1 MGTKKLLLGADG
13 GLYVTD
19 SSDKEKKRR
28 TKLKTLFRGLN
39 WEIEIE
45 DGANFGSFLKCIESF
60 KNEAQV
66 IFLSHLGGHPIEP
79 FIEEGK
85 LKPPKENYHERDG
98 GISHLEVYWGTD
110 IYQDEEEQ
118 TFTSYVDFHG
128 INKETDK
135 LGVTS
140 SAIEL
145 TPMNELKGLKLTLNK
160 EFRLQEFKK
169 TAKGYKPKLL
179 FKGTKE
185 FTLYDVFGGILNE
198 ISFHGEPSS
207 RDKFRGELLS
217 TIDNIKLGKIKP
229 VKKSIE
235 DLLS

>member
-1 MGTKKLLLGADG
+1 
-13 GLYVTD
+13 
-19 SSDKEKKRR
+19 
-28 TKLKTLFRGLN
+28 
-39 WEIEIE
+39 
-45 DGANFGSFLKCIESF
+45 
-60 KNEAQV
+60 
-66 IFLSHLGGHPIEP
+66 
-79 FIEEGK
+79 
-85 LKPPKENYHERDG
+85 
-98 GISHLEVYWGTD
+98 
-110 IYQDEEEQ
+110 
-118 TFTSYVDFHG
+118 
-128 INKETDK
+128 
-135 LGVTS
+135 
-140 SAIEL
+140 
-145 TPMNELKGLKLTLNK
+145 MNELKGLKLTLNK